1 MKLNGVPIFHKN
13 NLPLLVFIV
22 LTLMYLVK
30 SEQINLLFVIVPLLY
45 IFRERLSD
53 LYIQEAFPEK
63 NTTVVSEGSLKKV
76 SFSLSPTLSRVV
88 SKLRSYRVYSPP
100 NYRKGKQYLKMFNT
114 TMNDL
119 SRTQVYNSKQL
130 FHNAEEYLRLSL
142 NHFQAISFSVPE
154 PNYTHVLKNN
164 VSASTK
170 ARQRIGILCQR
181 LHEACYHI
189 LYNYSHKYDL
199 EFREKPTIYSGEI
212 AYSSDNITE
221 GNRYLANELH

>member
-1 MKLNGVPIFHKN
+1 MKLNGVHFFNEN
-13 NLPLLVFIV
+13 NLPLLVFVV

-45 IFRERLSD
+45 IFRERLSE

-63 NTTVVSEGSLKKV
+63 NTTVVSDGSLKV
-76 SFSLSPTLSRVV
+76 SFSLSPTLSSIV

-114 TMNDL
+114 TMDDL

-130 FHNAEEYLRLSL
+130 FHNAEEYMRLSL

-181 LHEACYHI
+181 LHEACHHI

-212 AYSSDNITE
+212 AYSSDNVTE

>member
-1 MKLNGVPIFHKN
+1 MKLNGVPIFHKHN
-13 NLPLLVFIV
+13 IPLLVFVV

-45 IFRERLSD
+45 IFRERLSE
-53 LYIQEAFPEK
+53 LYIQETFPEK
-63 NTTVVSEGSLKKV
+63 NTTVVSEGGLRTV
-76 SFSLSPTLSRVV
+76 SFSLSPTLSRIV
-88 SKLRSYRVYSPP
+88 SKLRPFRKYSPP

-119 SRTQVYNSKQL
+119 SRTRVYNSKQL

-142 NHFQAISFSVPE
+142 NYFQAISFSVPE
-154 PNYTHVLKNN
+154 PNYTHVLKDN
-164 VSASTK
+164 VSVSTRT
-170 ARQRIGILCQR
+170 RQRIGILCQR
-181 LHEACYHI
+181 LRDVCYHI

-212 AYSSDNITE
+212 AYSSDNVTE